1 MNIRSGNLEI
11 IDSHAHFMTR
21 TFFEERFLKRG
32 ILEKM
37 ERRWKILNR
46 PAWEI
51 PEEEET
57 HQDLANKWL
66 AEMNKYNIAKMV
78 FFSMDGNLAEFGN
91 AMKSSERLI
100 GYLYVNPHKEDIKKE
115 IKDAVEKIGVRGL
128 KMNPVLYHFNAY
140 DQELM
145 YPIYELAQ
153 TYKLPLVFHF
163 GLSIGLDADTRYMNP
178 SDITCCARDFP
189 EVNFILAHFGTGFF
203 REALFT
209 LYHAMNI
216 FLDTSSSNA
225 WVKYLPYEI
234 DLKGVFKKAL
244 EVGGPER
251 LIFGT
256 DSSFFPRGFRN
267 DILQEQLRILTNLK
281 VPLDDMQQ
289 IFSGNIRRLLRI
301 L

>member
-1 MNIRSGNLEI
+1 MDTRPRNLEI

-21 TFFEERFLKRG
+21 AFFEERFLKQG

-37 ERRWKILNR
+37 ERRWKSLNR

-51 PEEEET
+51 PEKEET

-66 AEMNKYNIAKMV
+66 VEMDKYNISKMA
-78 FFSMDGNLAEFGN
+78 FFSMDGNVAEFGN
-91 AMKSSERLI
+91 AMKSSERFI
-100 GYLYVNPHKEDIKKE
+100 GYLYVNPHKDDIKKE
-115 IKDAVEKIGVRGL
+115 IKDAVEKNGVRGL
-128 KMNPVLYHFNAY
+128 KLNPVLHYYHAFNE
-140 DQELM
+140 ELM
-145 YPIYELAQ
+145 HPIYELAQ

-163 GLSIGLDADTRYMNP
+163 GLSIGTDADARYMNP
-178 SDITCCARDFP
+178 SDISCCARDFP

-209 LYHAMNI
+209 LYHATNI

-267 DILQEQLRILTNLK
+267 DILQKQLRILTDLK

-289 IFSGNIRRLLRI
+289 IFAGNIRRLLG
-301 L
+301 LL